1 MIKEYVGEDGET
13 YYEINGSWFKKTEQ
27 GFVSAKRPQK
37 TISCR
42 IVGDKEV
49 SNDFIKFM
57 KKKLEK

>member
-1 MIKEYVGEDGET
+1 MIKEYIGEDGET
-13 YYEINGSWFKKTEQ
+13 YYEINGSWFKKTEH

-49 SNDFIKFM
+49 SNDFVKFM